1 MNRTAEGICPVIL
14 SGGAGTRLWPL
25 SRQLYPKQF
34 LGLGS
39 KQSLF
44 QATARRVADPALFTP
59 PVIVCNDDHR
69 FLIAEQLREIGIA
82 PRDIVLEPVARNT
95 APAVAAAAFLLAQS
109 PQSGDELMLVL
120 PSDHRIED
128 AAALRAAV
136 ERAIPAARAGA
147 VVCFGTV
154 ALQPETGF
162 GYIRP
167 GDPYFAEAAG
177 ESDCRRIARFVEKP
191 GAAWAEAYVLDGGWH
206 WNAGIFLMSAKT
218 ALAELEAHAPAVA
231 AACGRAV
238 SAGRKDLDFFR
249 LHRDSLEQAP
259 AISFDHA
266 VMESTARGAV
276 VPLEIAQ
283 SDIGSWSS
291 LWEMSEKDE
300 SGNVAEGD
308 VIAVDSRGCYLRS
321 EHRLI
326 AAIGVSDVV
335 IVATDDAVLVVP
347 RERSQDVKALVEQM
361 LDSSRDEAVEHR
373 RVYRPWGLYQSVDA
387 GLNYQVK
394 RITVK
399 PGGQLS
405 LQRHRHRAEHWVVV
419 NGTAKVTR
427 GEDIFPLR
435 ENESVYIPA
444 GVVHRLENPGNVP
457 LNLIEVQSGSYLA
470 ESDIERLEDTYGR
483 C

>member
-1 MNRTAEGICPVIL
+1 
-14 SGGAGTRLWPL
+14 
-25 SRQLYPKQF
+25 
-34 LGLGS
+34 
-39 KQSLF
+39 
-44 QATARRVADPALFTP
+44 
-59 PVIVCNDDHR
+59 
-69 FLIAEQLREIGIA
+69 
-82 PRDIVLEPVARNT
+82 
-95 APAVAAAAFLLAQS
+95 
-109 PQSGDELMLVL
+109 
-120 PSDHRIED
+120 
-128 AAALRAAV
+128 
-136 ERAIPAARAGA
+136 
-147 VVCFGTV
+147 
-154 ALQPETGF
+154 
-162 GYIRP
+162 
-167 GDPYFAEAAG
+167 
-177 ESDCRRIARFVEKP
+177 
-191 GAAWAEAYVLDGGWH
+191 
-206 WNAGIFLMSAKT
+206 
-218 ALAELEAHAPAVA
+218 
-231 AACGRAV
+231 
-238 SAGRKDLDFFR
+238 
-249 LHRDSLEQAP
+249 
-259 AISFDHA
+259 
-266 VMESTARGAV
+266 MESTARGAV